1 MLLVDQKGEFS
12 IPSPLV
18 TPYTGLLT
26 PREHSAGTFISPA
39 LDRYYRAHER
49 SMTRF
54 SSIKFD
60 QIDRNL
66 VTEADVQAAR
76 WAMLIESHVPV
87 MTSEFLTYFRHDHEM
102 SAFILLQSYEELMH
116 YAMER
121 SYLVEGGFVD
131 IKDLDEELIRTR
143 VGPWGEKESGY
154 TPLQNFTFETLAETA
169 TTRYYRGWSQRTNE
183 PVLKGLFG
191 SISKDETRHG
201 QWDLAQA
208 KKKLTGHPNGLD
220 EVDQVFLEF
229 EMPGRTFIER
239 HPEYKAA
246 MRSYAVIGI
255 DDIFAVIGKAAELVG
270 FPHMIKLAGSSQFRD
285 KVTGEYNVDYKQVLQ
300 RLFLNRGNHS
310 PA

>member
-1 MLLVDQKGEFS
+1 MSLVDQKGE
-12 IPSPLV
+12 ILMPNPLV

-26 PREHSAGTFISPA
+26 PREHNAGTFISPA
-39 LDRYYRAHER
+39 LDKYYRAHEK

-54 SSIKFD
+54 SSIKFN
-60 QIDRNL
+60 QIDRNV
-66 VTEADVQAAR
+66 VTEADVQAVR

-102 SAFILLQSYEELMH
+102 SAFVLLQSYEELMH

-121 SYLVEGGFVD
+121 SYLIEGGFVN
-131 IKDLDEELIRTR
+131 IEDLDEELIRTR
-143 VGPWGEKESGY
+143 AGPWGEKERGY

-208 KKKLTGHPNGLD
+208 KKKLAGNPNGLN

-239 HPEYKAA
+239 HPEYRAA
-246 MRSYAVIGI
+246 MRSAAVVGVDDVYAVLE
-255 DDIFAVIGKAAELVG
+255 KATELVG
-270 FPHMIKLAGSSQFRD
+270 FIHMAKLAKSGEFRN
-285 KVTGEYNVDYKQVLQ
+285 KVTGGYSVDYKQVLQ
-300 RLFLNRGNHS
+300 RFFSKRSRHNS
-310 PA
+310 E